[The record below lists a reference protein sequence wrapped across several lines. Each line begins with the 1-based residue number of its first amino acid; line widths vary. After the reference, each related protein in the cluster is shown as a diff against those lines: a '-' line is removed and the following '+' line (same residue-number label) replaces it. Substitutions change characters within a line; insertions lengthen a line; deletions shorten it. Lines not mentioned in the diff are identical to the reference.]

1 MRPFCRSDLGI
12 GPLKWPYRPPMY
24 CITLRNKFDDTI
36 VGWYDQSASHFSTDQ
51 RRAKVFRDRD
61 AAELPPRAVAT
72 LAALQYRE
80 GPVFRWET
88 TRSPNG
94 TKAPHIHTYADRRR
108 EEGGQIK
115 TAWRGALRRAGVDP
129 ELTPHDLRHTWAN
142 WYYALHRD
150 LLALKIEGLVISGAG
165 REIRASPPGRA
176 RGSHPCFTG
185 SIGTTLA
192 PIPSKSAQII
202 DGITLIPLGA

>member
-1 MRPFCRSDLGI
+1 MRSSGAPRPENAGLPCYRRELLQPWPRCNI
-12 GPLKWPYRPPMY
+12 GRVPSFVGRRPAAPM
-24 CITLRNKFDDTI
+24 
-36 VGWYDQSASHFSTDQ
+36 
-51 RRAKVFRDRD
+51 
-61 AAELPPRAVAT
+61 EPRH
-72 LAALQYRE
+72 RI
-80 GPVFRWET
+80 
-88 TRSPNG
+88 S
-94 TKAPHIHTYADRRR
+94 TYADRRR

-202 DGITLIPLGA
+202 DGITLIPLGALLSGGRGRRFKSSHSDHKIEIHRYPADRSGQRMPSSLARMISA